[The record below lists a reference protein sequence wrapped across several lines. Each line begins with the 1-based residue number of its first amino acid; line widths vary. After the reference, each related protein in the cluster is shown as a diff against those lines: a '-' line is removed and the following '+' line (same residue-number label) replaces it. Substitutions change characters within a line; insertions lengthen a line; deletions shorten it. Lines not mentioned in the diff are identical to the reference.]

1 MVEALI
7 SSGSVNFSFDPF
19 ATHYNLATA
28 FNSSVK
34 YVTPSGHHNA
44 LQKAITHHLIAWQG
58 WQNQPDQATAAI
70 DGLVQVLRTTH
81 DRLGRDVQSKLLSS
95 LPPQLLTVVMPKI

>member
-7 SSGSVNFSFDPF
+7 ASGSVNFSFDPF

-34 YVTPSGHHNA
+34 YVTTDHHNT
-44 LQKAITHHLIAWQG
+44 LQKAFTHHLIAWQG

-70 DGLVQVLRTTH
+70 NGLVQVLRTAH

-95 LPPQLLTVVMPKI
+95 LPPQLLTVVMPKV